1 MTYRWTVFALVLTTM
16 LSVSAAP
23 VAAQDQKT
31 GDTSRP
37 ADDGTPHS
45 TVRGRVQSVHE
56 ERIVLRSDDGRVITV
71 NAKDIN
77 ATARGLVQ
85 TGEPIIVTGPLKGA
99 EMHARSLTV
108 AASTPGARALAGQP
122 PFAPEAAGA
131 ASPAQRDQPR
141 R

>member
-23 VAAQDQKT
+23 AAAQDQKT
-31 GDTSRP
+31 QETWV
-37 ADDGTPHS
+37 DDGTPHS
-45 TVRGRVQSVHE
+45 TIRGRVQSVQE
-56 ERIVLRSDDGRVITV
+56 DRIVLRSDEGREVTV
-71 NAKDIN
+71 NAKDIS

-85 TGEPIIVTGPLKGA
+85 TGERIIVTGPLKGA

-108 AASTPGARALAGQP
+108 AASTAGARALAGQA
-122 PFAPEAAGA
+122 PFVPDAAGA
-131 ASPAQRDQPR
+131 ASPTQRDQQR